1 MGPLLHLGSY
11 DRPINQSTIR
21 RTWEG
26 LKESYTSNDMK
37 SSNPVYATVQSIKV
51 VHSTI
56 AKDLEDINKKVKE
69 SSMNLRRER
78 VRLIKVTYLS
88 IYLP

>member
-1 MGPLLHLGSY
+1 
-11 DRPINQSTIR
+11 
-21 RTWEG
+21 
-26 LKESYTSNDMK
+26 MK
-37 SSNPVYATVQSIKV
+37 SSNPVYTTVQSIKV

-78 VRLIKVTYLS
+78 VRLIKVIYLS
-88 IYLP
+88 IYLYIYLLISSSPSMYLCI